1 MSAVLIIGAG
11 PNIGLAV
18 AKTFAGAGYK
28 VALASRSKATDLYT
42 HFTFDA
48 SKPET
53 FPQLFEGVR
62 KDLGDPKVVVHNG
75 KVPYYF
81 TVTGYDLTSAASCRP
96 QISTSMP
103 RRCIAAAKEAV
114 DGFARTGPGSTF
126 IFTGNKL
133 NVWGQPQTLAFGMGK
148 SATAH
153 LARAGSKSFE
163 GKGYKFYY
171 VDQRQS
177 DGGITFPTGTEAR
190 ANTFL
195 ELADD
200 DKQRAWHCTFVD
212 GKGYVD
218 FQER

>member
-1 MSAVLIIGAG
+1 MSTVLVIGAG

-53 FPQLFEGVR
+53 VPQLFEGVR
-62 KDLGDPKVVVHNG
+62 KDLGDPKVVVYNAAARTAT
-75 KVPYYF
+75 PDNPF
-81 TVTGYDLTSAASCRP
+81 SLTLEQFQSDFNVNAASVY
-96 QISTSMP
+96 
-103 RRCIAAAKEAV
+103 AAAKEAV

-177 DGGITFPTGTEAR
+177 DGGITFPTGTEAH

-195 ELADD
+195 ELAHD
-200 DKQRAWHCTFVD
+200 DKQRAWHYTFVD